1 MSAVLFISAL
11 VRHLRLSAS
20 TTTFYFLP
28 LSFSLSRVNLF
39 KMANTDRG
47 PAKRSLTGKHTLLP
61 AVKPNGASF
70 TDYTRDELAYSIVA
84 WTFGRGSVIWRIW
97 PAVLL
102 HTLFAAVVVY
112 LQLKDY
118 LVLSIPN
125 IMLTVLGVV
134 IGFVI
139 SYRAMSGYDRYW
151 MGRTCWSDVI
161 KYARTMGRLVWFH
174 VPPRLAPKTPQEI
187 ESGRTNRSPEE
198 MIKVMTEKR
207 MALDLVEAFAVATKH
222 HIRGELGIYYDDL
235 YDLVLPLH
243 DREHPAE
250 QKAAAM
256 TTALLV
262 PSRVHRIASNPSLP
276 HAQLSPPISSSSRPN
291 LDTQEPVIPPV
302 NAYGTFHPSKQ
313 ASSISLRHQLKR
325 NASSSSVHRT
335 LQPSQQTSG
344 DNVMDRVSGDLI
356 PFAGFFSTIRGWF
369 RRADYV
375 ESLPSNDLRKDP
387 YGADSSQRKWS
398 GPIQPAASGKKHRP
412 RIAGGGENL
421 PLEILRC
428 LSEWFSVLE
437 DRNTVPGTSLG
448 SMIGLIASM
457 EDTLSALETILTTPL
472 PFVYS
477 VHIRHTVWLY
487 LFFLPFQLVST
498 FGWHTVSGVCI
509 AAFIYLGFLA
519 AGEEIEQPFGYDEN
533 DLDLDMFCREIIHV
547 DIENLKKSPCLNA
560 YFQPPQSQQPVRQGS
575 LTLTETTAY
584 LTEDPDK
591 DNDSDFELNDR
602 IEGLGS
608 STRNSIASLA

>member
-1 MSAVLFISAL
+1 M
-11 VRHLRLSAS
+11 
-20 TTTFYFLP
+20 
-28 LSFSLSRVNLF
+28 VNV
-39 KMANTDRG
+39 DRG

-61 AVKPNGASF
+61 AVQPNGASF
-70 TDYTRDELAYSIVA
+70 TDHTQHEPAYSVVA

-102 HTLFAAVVVY
+102 HTLFAALVVY

-125 IMLTVLGVV
+125 VMLTVLGVV

-139 SYRAMSGYDRYW
+139 SYRAVSGYDRYW

-161 KYARTMGRLVWFH
+161 KHARTMGRLVWFH
-174 VPPRLAPKTPQEI
+174 VPPRLTPKTPQEI

-198 MIKVMTEKR
+198 MIKVMAEKR

-222 HIRGELGIYYDDL
+222 HIRGELGIYYEDL
-235 YDLVLPLH
+235 YDLVRPLH
-243 DREHPAE
+243 DHEHTPE

-256 TTALLV
+256 TTALHV
-262 PSRVHRIASNPSLP
+262 PSKAHRIASNPSLP
-276 HAQLSPPISSSSRPN
+276 HAQLSPSVPLFSRPN
-291 LDTQEPVIPPV
+291 FDMQDPVIPPI
-302 NAYGTFHPSKQ
+302 NAYGTFHLSKQ
-313 ASSISLRHQLKR
+313 ASSISLRYQLRR
-325 NASSSSVHRT
+325 NASSSSVHRA
-335 LQPSQQTSG
+335 LQPSQQLSD

-356 PFAGFFSTIRGWF
+356 PFAGFFSTICGWF
-369 RRADYV
+369 RKVDY
-375 ESLPSNDLRKDP
+375 ETLPSNGLRKDP
-387 YGADSSQRKWS
+387 YGADSSQRKWG
-398 GPIQPAASGKKHRP
+398 GPIQPAVNGKKHRP

-457 EDTLSALETILTTPL
+457 EDTLSALEKILTTPL

-477 VHIRHTVWLY
+477 VHISTVWLY
-487 LFFLPFQLVST
+487 LFFLSFQLVST

-533 DLDLDMFCREIIHV
+533 DLDLDMFCHELIHV
-547 DIENLKKSPCLNA
+547 DIENLKTSPCLNA
-560 YFQPPQSQQPVRQGS
+560 YFQPPQSQQPIRQGS
-575 LTLTETTAY
+575 LTLTETTTY
-584 LTEDPDK
+584 LTEDPGK
-591 DNDSDFELNDR
+591 DSDSDFELNGR

-608 STRNSIASLA
+608 STRNSTASLA

>member
-1 MSAVLFISAL
+1 
-11 VRHLRLSAS
+11 
-20 TTTFYFLP
+20 
-28 LSFSLSRVNLF
+28 
-39 KMANTDRG
+39 MANVDRG
-47 PAKRSLTGKHTLLP
+47 PAKRSLTGKHALLP
-61 AVKPNGASF
+61 AVQPNGASF
-70 TDYTRDELAYSIVA
+70 TDYTQHEPVYNIVA

-102 HTLFAAVVVY
+102 HTLFAALVVY

-125 IMLTVLGVV
+125 VMLTVLGVV

-139 SYRAMSGYDRYW
+139 SYRAVSGYDRYW

-161 KYARTMGRLVWFH
+161 KHARTMGRLVWFH
-174 VPPRLAPKTPQEI
+174 VPPRLTPKTPE
-187 ESGRTNRSPEE
+187 ETDSGRVNRSPEE
-198 MIKVMTEKR
+198 MVKVMAEKR

-222 HIRGELGIYYDDL
+222 HIRGELGIYYEDL
-235 YDLVLPLH
+235 YDLVRPLH
-243 DREHPAE
+243 DHEHTVE
-250 QKAAAM
+250 QKVAAM
-256 TTALLV
+256 TTALPV
-262 PSRVHRIASNPSLP
+262 PSRAHRIASNPSLP
-276 HAQLSPPISSSSRPN
+276 QVPSIPLTSRLN
-291 LDTQEPVIPPV
+291 FDTQDPPV

-313 ASSISLRHQLKR
+313 ASSISLRHQLRR
-325 NASSSSVHRT
+325 NTSSSSVHRV
-335 LQPSQQTSG
+335 LQPSQQSGG

-369 RRADYV
+369 RRADY
-375 ESLPSNDLRKDP
+375 ESLPSNELRKDP
-387 YGADSSQRKWS
+387 YGADSSQRKWR
-398 GPIQPAASGKKHRP
+398 GPTQPGKKHRP

-457 EDTLSALETILTTPL
+457 EDTLSALEKILTTPL

-477 VHIRHTVWLY
+477 VHISTVWLY

-533 DLDLDMFCREIIHV
+533 DLDLDMLCREIIHV
-547 DIENLKKSPCLNA
+547 DIDNLKKSPCLNA
-560 YFQPPQSQQPVRQGS
+560 YFQPPQTQQPIRQGS
-575 LTLTETTAY
+575 LTLTETTNY
-584 LTEDPDK
+584 LTEDPGD
-591 DNDSDFELNDR
+591 DSDSDSVFELNGR

-608 STRNSIASLA
+608 STRNSTTS